1 MNFLD
6 IVKILSVLLLLLGT
20 MFGILWLMKRF
31 IYKFDVKTNNNL
43 GIKVLTTQAILP
55 KKYISLVKFQD
66 RVFLLG
72 ISDNSIN
79 VIDKMDS
86 EDLGI
91 EDIQNI
97 GNPNFMDLLKKSMTR
112 K

>member
-1 MNFLD
+1 MNFFD
-6 IVKILSVLLLLLGT
+6 IVKIIFVLLLLLGV

-31 IYKFDVKTNNNL
+31 IYKFDTKTNNSL

-79 VIDKMDS
+79 VIDKIDS
-86 EDLGI
+86 EELGLD
-91 EDIQNI
+91 EIQTA
-97 GNPNFMDLLKKSMTR
+97 GNPNFMDLLRKSMNR

>member
-91 EDIQNI
+91 KDIQNI